1 VRFVVIVGREVTRPA
16 PRAAVTAADESQ
28 IRILSLL
35 DIYAV
40 RSKRERDENEMQHR
54 HEQNRLSNASKQS
67 GCENVLIF

>member
-40 RSKRERDENEMQHR
+40 RSKREREMRTRCSTGMSKLGSQMHP
-54 HEQNRLSNASKQS
+54 SNQGARM
-67 GCENVLIF
+67 C